1 MLLLKVTEVT
11 TGDQKL
17 LKIGTNSVKSSFFAP
32 RNKKKKRRLKAEARS
47 LLQEL
52 EVNLLNGL
60 YLLVSAIEVLS

>member
-32 RNKKKKRRLKAEARS
+32 RHKKKASAEGRSPKPSAGARS
-47 LLQEL
+47 KP
-52 EVNLLNGL
+52 
-60 YLLVSAIEVLS
+60 A